1 MEDTGD
7 MQARHNHSSQVLA
20 PINVMIRL
28 EVLLGIHRCSASLRA
43 TERINVVLNAVYN
56 RILIRTIVRRSTR
69 RVMLVVN
76 AAIFLVCVVLLM
88 RSFEGGTSDN
98 QARVP
103 ASALTGVEN
112 LSLVLLLSI
121 NRCIITVLLSLN

>member
-7 MQARHNHSSQVLA
+7 MQARHNYSSQVLA

-28 EVLLGIHRCSASLRA
+28 EVLLGIRRCSVSLRA
-43 TERINVVLNAVYN
+43 TGRINVVLNAVYN

-76 AAIFLVCVVLLM
+76 VAIFLVCVVLLM
-88 RSFEGGTSDN
+88 WSLERGTSDN

-103 ASALTGVEN
+103 ASAVTGVEN
-112 LSLVLLLSI
+112 PLVVVLPSI